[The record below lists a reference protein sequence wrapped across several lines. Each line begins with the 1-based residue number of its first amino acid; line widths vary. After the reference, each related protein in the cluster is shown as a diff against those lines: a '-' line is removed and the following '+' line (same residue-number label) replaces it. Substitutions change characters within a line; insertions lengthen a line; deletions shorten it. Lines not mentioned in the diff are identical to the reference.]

1 MLSMINE
8 MCSDCIHKNTC
19 TDGYKKSVFMH
30 YLSDHPIDH
39 GCEEYQPSDLYL
51 DTELKIS
58 GPQSKKCLIRR
69 SPDGHF
75 ELPGVSWDEI
85 PGTVYG
91 ALCKLRDYEKTGLH
105 PDDFGATSYEKKRV
119 YKIYYK
125 LPEDD
130 EMHTLYAE
138 NEDQAG
144 KIIVMLANS
153 GASSIVQNRW
163 SWEVFIEK

>member
-8 MCSDCIHKNTC
+8 MCRDCIHKNTC
-19 TDGYKKSVFMH
+19 TDGYKKSVFPH
-30 YLSDHPIDH
+30 FLSDYPIDH
-39 GCEEYQPSDLYL
+39 GCEEYQPNELYL
-51 DTELKIS
+51 DTE
-58 GPQSKKCLIRR
+58 PESKKCLIRR

-105 PDDFGATSYEKKRV
+105 PDDFGADAYEKKRV
-119 YKIYYK
+119 YKIFYK
-125 LPEDD
+125 LPGDD
-130 EMHTLYAE
+130 EIHTLYAE
-138 NEDQAG
+138 NDDQAE
-144 KIIVMLANS
+144 KIVAMLSRS
-153 GASSIVQNRW
+153 GAVAAVKNRW